1 MSSVLVFRNTFVIT
15 CSSVSERISS
25 MGFDYYIQ
33 DFRIQISF
41 KLVEK
46 ARWGSEMYRLGGSQ
60 MLLLKCVPD

>member
-1 MSSVLVFRNTFVIT
+1 
-15 CSSVSERISS
+15 

-41 KLVEK
+41 KLVKK